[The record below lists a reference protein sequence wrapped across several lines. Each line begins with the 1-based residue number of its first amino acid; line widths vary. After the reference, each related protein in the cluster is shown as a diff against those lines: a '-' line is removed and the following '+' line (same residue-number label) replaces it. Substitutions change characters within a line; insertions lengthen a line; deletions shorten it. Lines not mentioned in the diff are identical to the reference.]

1 MSLVDPPLFKTFK
14 PKGSLNELKFQI
26 SSLHI
31 NDKQDN
37 ISLVV
42 MKPKYMLFP
51 MINIDVIE
59 IHKILI
65 HN

>member
-1 MSLVDPPLFKTFK
+1 MSLVDPLFFKTLK
-14 PKGSLNELKFQI
+14 SKVSLNELKFQI
-26 SSLHI
+26 SLHI